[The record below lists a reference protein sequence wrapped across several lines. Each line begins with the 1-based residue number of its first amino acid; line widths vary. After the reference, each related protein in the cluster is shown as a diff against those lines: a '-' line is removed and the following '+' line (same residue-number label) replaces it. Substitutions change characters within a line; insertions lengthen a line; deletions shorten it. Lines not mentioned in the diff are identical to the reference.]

1 MLRPD
6 ERQLIVLML
15 NRISDPI
22 YVTKMIEKLT
32 SRYEEEREEL
42 LKSLR
47 VFDYSKDRIQIQLDP
62 DVKMLA
68 IIQNLESLTEKYY
81 QDIEPLYRKREMY
94 IRTAAFLD
102 DLYYPVSDLM
112 KGLYIKHSREKDIRT
127 LLGLN
132 IQEFYETHD
141 EGIEAVAQFLKDN
154 GYDPEGD

>member
-1 MLRPD
+1 MINPE

-15 NRISDPI
+15 NRINDPVRI
-22 YVTKMIEKLT
+22 TKIIESIT
-32 SRYEEEREEL
+32 SMYEEQREL
-42 LKSLR
+42 LQKALS
-47 VFDYSKDRIQIQLDP
+47 VCDYSKDRIQKQTDS
-62 DVKMLA
+62 DAKMLA

-94 IRTAAFLD
+94 IRISSFLD

-112 KGLYIKHSREKDIRT
+112 KGLYIKHSKEKDIRT
-127 LLGLN
+127 SLGLN

-154 GYDPEGD
+154 GYNPEGD